1 MADFRIRDIGL
12 ADSGFKKIEWASTR
26 MPVLRQLV
34 KEHKDTK
41 PLQGVKISACLHVTS
56 ETAKLVIALKEL
68 GAEVYLA
75 PSNPLSTQ
83 DDVAASLVR
92 DFGIGVF
99 AIHGENKES
108 YYENLEIIA
117 SKSPKI
123 IMDDGADLTKL
134 VHEKGLWDSI
144 VGGTEE
150 TTTGVIRIK
159 AMEKAGVLR
168 FPVIAVNKSQT
179 KHLFDNR
186 YGTGQSTID
195 GILRATNILLSST
208 IMVVAG
214 YGWCG
219 RGIAMRARGMGARVI
234 VTEVDPIKALEAFE
248 DGFLVM
254 PMEEAVKVA
263 DIVVTATGC
272 KDVVTS
278 KHFEVIKEGC
288 ILANA
293 GHFDV
298 EVDVKYLYENAIKI
312 EKIRENLEK
321 ITLKNGK
328 VLYLLAQGRLV
339 NLAAAEGHP
348 ADVMDLSFSNQ
359 LLAVLYLLENKD
371 ILEAKVY
378 TLPPELDR
386 KVAEYKL
393 KTLGVSIDK
402 LSEEQ
407 RAYLNSWQ
415 EGT

>member
-1 MADFRIRDIGL
+1 MTDYKIRDISL
-12 ADSGFKKIEWASTR
+12 ADSGLKKIEWASAR
-26 MPVLRQLV
+26 MRVLRKLV
-34 KEHKDTK
+34 EEFKDAR
-41 PLQGVKISACLHVTS
+41 PLSGVKISACLHVTS
-56 ETAKLVIALKEL
+56 ETANLVIALKEL
-68 GAEVYLA
+68 GAEVYLS

-92 DFGIGVF
+92 DFGISVF
-99 AIHGENKES
+99 AVHGESRES
-108 YYENLEIIA
+108 YYENLEIVA
-117 SKSPKI
+117 SKSPDI
-123 IMDDGADLTKL
+123 IMDDGADLTTL
-134 VHEKGLWDSI
+134 VHEKELYQNI
-144 VGGTEE
+144 KGGTEE

-159 AMEKAGVLR
+159 AMEKDRVLK
-168 FPVIAVNKSQT
+168 FPVIAVNESKT

-208 IMVVAG
+208 TVVVAG

-219 RGIAMRARGMGARVI
+219 RGIAMRAKGMGARVI

-248 DGFLVM
+248 DGFMVM
-254 PMEEAVKVA
+254 PMEEAVKFA

-272 KDVVTS
+272 KDVVTA
-278 KHFEVIKEGC
+278 KHFEVIKDGC

-298 EVDVKYLYENAIKI
+298 EVNVKYLYENAAQV

-321 ITLKNGK
+321 VTLRSGK
-328 VLYLLAQGRLV
+328 VVYLIAKGRLV

-359 LLAVLYLLENKD
+359 LLAVLYLLENYGRLKSG
-371 ILEAKVY
+371 VY
-378 TLPPELDR
+378 TLPEDLDR

-393 KTLGVSIDK
+393 KTLGISIDK
-402 LSEEQ
+402 LTDEQ
-407 RAYLNSWQ
+407 KKYLRSWG